1 MVSMV
6 ALAAGQNGGIPPKLV
21 AGHKRLVGEGERN
34 SVLNC
39 ERLAVDAMQL
49 GCGDL
54 AKDYLDRALA
64 RIGAVYADN
73 PGAQKARSLWYEEGC
88 KDFKGEPYERSMAYY
103 YRGLLYLMD
112 GDYDNGRACFKSG
125 VLQDA
130 FAEEEQNRCDF
141 ALLVFL
147 EAWACAAL
155 GDSDLADAA
164 YAELGRLRPDF
175 LRPSAEANVLLI
187 VETGKSPRKLAD
199 GMGHSELKFRRGR
212 DFSEVRARYSL
223 DGTSSQPLYPME
235 DVAWQAMTRG
245 GRQVDNILQGK
256 VQFRS
261 SNERSGTVLT
271 DIASEMLLR
280 SPGGG
285 SSGAVMDGVG
295 AALGLV
301 GVVQLALSASTKPR
315 ADTRYWDNL
324 PDAVH
329 VAALTLPAGK
339 HDLVLSYCDASG
351 QQVSE
356 SNVSVSIPDA
366 GVKRIVWARSR
377 TQLSTA
383 K

>member
-1 MVSMV
+1 MVQ
-6 ALAAGQNGGIPPKLV
+6 AAVGQSNELPPEV
-21 AGHKRLVGEGERN
+21 VTGHKRLVSEGERN
-34 SVLNC
+34 SVLNA
-39 ERLAVDAMQL
+39 ERLALDAMQL
-49 GCGDL
+49 GCFDV
-54 AKDYLDRALA
+54 ARDYLDRALA
-64 RIGAVYADN
+64 RIEAVYSDN
-73 PGAQKARSLWYEEGC
+73 PGAQKARSLWYDEGC

-103 YRGLLYLMD
+103 YRGLLYMMD
-112 GDYDNGRACFKSG
+112 GEYDNARACFKSG

-130 FAEEEQNRCDF
+130 FAEEEQYRCDF
-141 ALLVFL
+141 ASLVFL
-147 EAWACAAL
+147 EGWASQAL
-155 GDSDLADAA
+155 GDSDLANGA
-164 YAELGRLRPDF
+164 YAELARLRPDF
-175 LRPSAEANVLLI
+175 LRPPNDANVLLI
-187 VETGKSPRKLAD
+187 AETGKSPRKLAD

-245 GRQVDNILQGK
+245 GRQVDKILQGK

-280 SPGGG
+280 SPAGGT
-285 SSGAVMDGVG
+285 SGAVMDGVG

-301 GVVQLALSASTKPR
+301 GVVQLALSARTKPH

-329 VAALTLPAGK
+329 VAALTLPPGK
-339 HDLVLSYCDASG
+339 HDLVLSYSDAYG
-351 QQVSE
+351 QQVSAG
-356 SNVSVSIPDA
+356 NASVSIPSV
-366 GVKRIVWARSR
+366 GMKRIVWVRSR
-377 TQLSTA
+377 TQLSAA